1 MSEIFER
8 LCPYYMTYGMS
19 YEDYWYGDPW
29 QMKAYKDAYDLR
41 NRQQNTMMWLN
52 GIYYTHAVSVSLANA
67 FRKKGSPPVKY
78 LEKPLDVFPKTEL
91 EEAAEQEKKQKELI
105 LKLSAWKK
113 AFDAGQK

>member
-29 QMKAYKDAYDLR
+29 RMKAYKDAYDLR

-52 GIYYTHAVSVSLANA
+52 GIYYNHAVSVALANA